1 MEGAEV
7 KRISPEKAIKL
18 LRDDD
23 VEVTIEQAKVI
34 LEFMYQMA
42 EIVVDQYLSN
52 PEFERST

>member
-52 PEFERST
+52 AELI